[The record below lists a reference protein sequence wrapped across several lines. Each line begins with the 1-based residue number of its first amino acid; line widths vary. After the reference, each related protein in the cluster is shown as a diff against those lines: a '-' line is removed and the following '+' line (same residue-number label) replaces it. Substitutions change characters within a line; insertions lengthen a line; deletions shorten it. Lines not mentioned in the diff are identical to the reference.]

1 MAYSLHARAGT
12 RLVVVGGCGGIGR
25 ALVEAALGLDLR
37 VVVLDLPASLE
48 AAPPP
53 PGVIS
58 QPIDVSDPDSV
69 AAAFAGIGGI
79 DALVNLA
86 GFTNARTPIE
96 ELDLAEWNAIVGAN
110 LTGTFLVARAALPML
125 RAAGTPEA
133 PSAIVH
139 AASGLASRLMPGF
152 GPYGAS
158 KAGVIALTK
167 ALAVE
172 CAPVVRAN
180 AVAPGAVDT
189 AFLRGGMGR
198 ERNDVHLDRARYEST
213 LPMGR
218 IARADDVVGPILFLC
233 GPGSAYM
240 TGQVL
245 WINGGGLTP

>member
-1 MAYSLHARAGT
+1 MAYSLHARTGT

-25 ALVEAALGLDLR
+25 ALVEAALGLDYR
-37 VVVLDLPASLE
+37 VTVLDLPGSLE

-53 PGVIS
+53 AGVIS
-58 QPIDVSDPDSV
+58 RPVDVSDPQSV
-69 AAAFAGIGGI
+69 AAAFAAIDGI
-79 DALVNLA
+79 DALANLA

-110 LTGTFLVARAALPML
+110 LTGTFLVARAALPLL

-139 AASGLASRLMPGF
+139 AASGLAARLMPGF